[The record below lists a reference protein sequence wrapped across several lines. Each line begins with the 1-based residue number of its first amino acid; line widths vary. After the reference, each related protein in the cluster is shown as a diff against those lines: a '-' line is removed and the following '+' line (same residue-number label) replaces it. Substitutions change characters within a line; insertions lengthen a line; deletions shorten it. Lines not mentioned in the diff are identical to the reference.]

1 MQVQCARGAFTCR
14 RAGGNCTCTCT
25 TGYRALTGGVRLAYG
40 FVVGD
45 RRGVGPVTA
54 SEAGGTASRA
64 PKTPNRVLRGIR
76 ENERHE
82 TRAEFAEA
90 MSRVAGEK
98 GEDVYPDEN
107 YVQRLESG
115 AISWPHTAHRN
126 ILVEL
131 CGRPAVEL
139 GFTPP
144 MLSAHERA
152 HDSDGTPERVNIPL
166 RDAIWASGME
176 LTEFAR
182 KVGVAP
188 KTAERWITRG
198 RIPQPRRRWKA
209 SQILG
214 SDESEFWPEV
224 ASAQEFAADKL
235 IRPSEPVGHGFSGV
249 HSSFNPTDM
258 IPVLKNMSEASTVPV
273 IAALREV
280 RNGYVLA
287 DRFMGGL
294 SVSEAVRTQ
303 IPVVERA
310 CEVTRGKDRVEAL
323 DFACRFME
331 FCGWIHQDAGD
342 LACAMFWTDRALDY
356 AMELGDQRTIAYTLM
371 RKSAIATEAGNPAQ
385 GLGIANFAL
394 TNRDSLTPRIRAVI
408 LRQRAHANAALKEA
422 SSVER
427 DAENALAEAMAGVS
441 QEEEDRAPYCSPMY
455 VAMETGQSMVVAGQ
469 SKVALPVLTRS
480 RTEWSDPNQVRDYA
494 LCVSRLATAY
504 AAAGDPEKACETA
517 EEAISLA
524 YGIGSHR
531 VIGQLGSLSGILGD
545 WRNDSLITATRER
558 LNALVGSFKQ

>member
-1 MQVQCARGAFTCR
+1 MTTGEARGS
-14 RAGGNCTCTCT
+14 
-25 TGYRALTGGVRLAYG
+25 V
-40 FVVGD
+40 
-45 RRGVGPVTA
+45 P
-54 SEAGGTASRA
+54 RA

-76 ENERHE
+76 EARHE
-82 TRAEFAEA
+82 SRAEFAAA
-90 MSRVAGEK
+90 MARVARKIGE
-98 GEDVYPDEN
+98 EVYPDEN

-115 AISWPHTAHRN
+115 AISWPHTAYRN
-126 ILVEL
+126 VLVSL

-144 MLSAHERA
+144 MLSVR
-152 HDSDGTPERVNIPL
+152 DSADDSGEASGRVNIPL
-166 RDAIWASGME
+166 REAVWASGME

-188 KTAERWITRG
+188 KTAERWVTRG
-198 RIPQPRRRWKA
+198 RIPQPLRRWKA

-214 SDESEFWPEV
+214 RDESEFWPDV
-224 ASAQEFAADKL
+224 AVGQELVADGPTMPGAL
-235 IRPSEPVGHGFSGV
+235 TGHGISGV
-249 HSSFNPTDM
+249 HPGFNQTDM
-258 IPVLKNMSEASTVPV
+258 TPVLKNMSEENTAPV

-280 RNGYVLA
+280 RNGYVLS
-287 DRFMGGL
+287 DRLVGGL
-294 SVSEAVRTQ
+294 SVSDAVRTQ
-303 IPVVERA
+303 IPLVERA
-310 CEVTRGKDRVEAL
+310 CEITRGKDRIEAL

-356 AMELGDQRTIAYTLM
+356 AMELGDQRSIAYTLM

-394 TNRDSLTPRIRAVI
+394 TNRDSLTPRLRAVI
-408 LRQRAHANAALKEA
+408 IRQRAHANAALREILGA
-422 SSVER
+422 ECDS
-427 DAENALAEAMAGVS
+427 ENALAEAIAGVS

-455 VAMETGQSMVVAGQ
+455 IAMETGQSMVVAGQ
-469 SKVALPVLTRS
+469 SKIALPVLVRS
-480 RTEWSDPNQVRDYA
+480 RAEWSDPSQVRDYA

-524 YGIGSHR
+524 SGIGSHR
-531 VIGQLGSLSGILGD
+531 VIDQLGSLSGILGG
-545 WRNDSLITATRER
+545 WRNDSLITATRGK
-558 LNALVGSFKQ
+558 LNALVGSFNQ